1 MNTITIKIPDERLLK
16 LQETARNLG
25 VSIEELVLMGIEEVL
40 NKPNASFK
48 GAMDYVLKK
57 NTELYKRLAWCAI
70 SP

>member
-16 LQETARNLG
+16 LQETASNLG

-57 NTELYKRLAWCAI
+57 NTELYKRLA
-70 SP
+70 

>member
-16 LQETARNLG
+16 LQETANNLG

-57 NTELYKRLAWCAI
+57 NTELYKRLA
-70 SP
+70 

>member
-16 LQETARNLG
+16 LQETANNLG
-25 VSIEELVLMGIEEVL
+25 VSIEELVLMGVEEIL

-57 NTELYKRLAWCAI
+57 NTELYKRLA
-70 SP
+70 